1 MMLASLCML
10 CLNSVAQTVLVSV
23 YFVHIDESLGVDL
36 LVVVDKGTVDFE
48 IFNLVL

>member
-23 YFVHIDESLGVDL
+23 YFVHIDESLRVDL
-36 LVVVDKGTVDFE
+36 LRVVDKGAINFE
-48 IFNLVL
+48 IFDLVL